1 MAARWVQN
9 FKVSVLF
16 VIFRIEW
23 CAKVMVTPEL
33 TSKIVFVRG
42 KPQGSIAGVPKGG
55 HIKPNSIEGDN
66 E

>member
-1 MAARWVQN
+1 
-9 FKVSVLF
+9 
-16 VIFRIEW
+16 
-23 CAKVMVTPEL
+23 MVTPEL